1 MRSKR
6 WLWLLLLLPVL
17 LIAGFLVWAATPLG
31 PMPEALQALA
41 SGPDVTVQTE
51 PWLAFQPV
59 ATAPATGFVLY
70 PGGRVDYRSYAPTAR
85 AIAAQG
91 YLVVIPS
98 MPLSL
103 AVLAPDRAAEVMAAF
118 PEIETWVIGGHSLGG
133 AMAARYV
140 YQNPGTAAGL
150 VLWASYPPSSDD
162 LSGRTDLAVLSL
174 YGTLD
179 SQAGEGILA
188 SRTILPADTAWVVIE
203 GGNHAQ
209 FGWYGPQPGDR
220 PATISREVQQVQIV
234 EATVGFLASLR

>member
-6 WLWLLLLLPVL
+6 WLWLLLLVPVL
-17 LIAGFLVWAATPLG
+17 LIAGFLVWAGAPLG

-41 SGPDVTVQTE
+41 SGPDVTVATE
-51 PWLAFQPV
+51 PWLVFQPA
-59 ATAPATGFVLY
+59 ATVPTTGLVIY
-70 PGGRVDYRSYAPTAR
+70 PGGHVDYRSYAPTAQ

-103 AVLAPDRAAEVMAAF
+103 AVLAPNRAAEVMAAF
-118 PEIETWVIGGHSLGG
+118 PEIETWAIGGHSLGG
-133 AMAARYV
+133 AMAAHYV
-140 YQNPGTAAGL
+140 YQSPGTAAGL

-162 LSGRTDLAVLSL
+162 LSGRTDLAVLSV

-179 SQAGEGILA
+179 HQAGEGIPA
-188 SRTILPADTAWVVIE
+188 SRPILPSDTEWIVIE

-209 FGWYGPQPGDR
+209 FGWYGPQPGDP
-220 PATISREVQQVQIV
+220 PAAISREAQQAQIV
-234 EATVGFLASLR
+234 AATVGFLGTLP